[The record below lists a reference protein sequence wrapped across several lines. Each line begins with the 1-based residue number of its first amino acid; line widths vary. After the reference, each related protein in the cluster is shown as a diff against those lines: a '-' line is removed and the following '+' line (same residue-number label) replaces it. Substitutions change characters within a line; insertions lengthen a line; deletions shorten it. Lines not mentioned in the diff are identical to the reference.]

1 MPSIPGLSSQPN
13 DESEADPHVPN
24 AIPGWVHLNDSDE
37 KAPFLEPQ
45 PVVPNTRHYK
55 PPPKYEV
62 GRKWDKVREHETAL
76 LSAPIADHQTRWLP
90 FMQSGPNGN
99 EHRSEGTV
107 RSPEWME
114 ANMPV
119 YAQKWEEEDDIRVDH
134 ADHGPTGFTG
144 LMYRGKWLISPERQE
159 KTVRI
164 FWVSEYFPGISM
176 EEFLAEA
183 DGYHRDYC
191 SRTPSYLWAS
201 A

>member
-1 MPSIPGLSSQPN
+1 
-13 DESEADPHVPN
+13 
-24 AIPGWVHLNDSDE
+24 
-37 KAPFLEPQ
+37 
-45 PVVPNTRHYK
+45 
-55 PPPKYEV
+55 
-62 GRKWDKVREHETAL
+62 
-76 LSAPIADHQTRWLP
+76 
-90 FMQSGPNGN
+90 
-99 EHRSEGTV
+99 
-107 RSPEWME
+107 ME